1 MGVIVSFQ
9 GLNIDWKIMSRLG
22 VSFEGLFG
30 IAKPRAA
37 TVLTADVDD
46 RVWLQYQVWA
56 LLIVAITL
64 LLVFEN
70 SPLDLA
76 LSALAFDPAL
86 GHFPMQRHWF
96 FSEVLHHG
104 LKTVS
109 YIFAIPALAI
119 AVLGHF
125 GHIDWLPPRNASLAG
140 LGMVLIPL
148 ATVLL
153 KLVTN
158 RHCPWD
164 VVDFGGYAPYVSLF
178 ASTPE
183 TIVRGNCFPAGHA
196 SGGFVWMIWGFA
208 LSATRPIQARWMLI
222 GGLLLGLLMGWSR
235 LMQGAH
241 FLSHVLWSGW
251 LAWALAIALAA
262 VLRVPVLPKHS
273 H

>member
-1 MGVIVSFQ
+1 
-9 GLNIDWKIMSRLG
+9 MSRMEA
-22 VSFEGLFG
+22 SFEGSPG
-30 IAKPRAA
+30 IDE
-37 TVLTADVDD
+37 TVAVTAGTAGTADQ
-46 RVWLQYQVWA
+46 VWLQYQAWG
-56 LLIVAITL
+56 LLLVAIAL

-70 SPLDLA
+70 SRLDLT

-96 FSEVLHHG
+96 FSEVMHHG

-109 YIFAIPALAI
+109 YLLAIPALAI
-119 AVLGHF
+119 AVLGHL
-125 GHIDWLPPRNASLAG
+125 GHINWLPPRNARLAG
-140 LGMVLIPL
+140 LGMILIPL

-153 KLVTN
+153 KLATN

-164 VVDFGGYAPYVSLF
+164 VIDFGGYAPYVSLF

-183 TIVRGNCFPAGHA
+183 AIVRGNCFPAGHA
-196 SGGFVWMIWGFA
+196 SGGFVWMIWGIA
-208 LSATRPIQARWMLI
+208 LRATRPRLANGMLLAGI
-222 GGLLLGLLMGWSR
+222 AFGLLMGGSR

-262 VLRVPVLPKHS
+262 VLQAPVRRQLAG
-273 H
+273 

>member
-1 MGVIVSFQ
+1 
-9 GLNIDWKIMSRLG
+9 MSRMG
-22 VSFEGLFG
+22 AFENLFG
-30 IAKPRAA
+30 FAKPRST
-37 TVLTADVDD
+37 TVWTADGADH
-46 RVWLQYQVWA
+46 VWLQYQVWG
-56 LLIVAITL
+56 LLLVAIVL

-70 SPLDLA
+70 SRLDLT
-76 LSALAFDPAL
+76 LSALAFDPVL

-96 FSEVLHHG
+96 FSEVMHHG

-109 YIFAIPALAI
+109 YILAIPALAI
-119 AVLGHF
+119 AVLGHL
-125 GHIDWLPPRNASLAG
+125 GHINWLPPRNARLAG
-140 LGMVLIPL
+140 LGMLLIPL

-164 VVDFGGYAPYVSLF
+164 IVDFGGYAPYVSLF

-196 SGGFVWMIWGFA
+196 SGGFVWMIWGIA
-208 LSATRPIQARWMLI
+208 LRATRPRLANWMLLAGI
-222 GGLLLGLLMGWSR
+222 AFGLLMGWSR

-273 H
+273 D